1 MANYEFKRFDDGEP
15 LDVSKLN
22 SIVDNIQQLVSDTSP
37 LRDSTDTS
45 QGYSLVESGRV
56 AIENVAADGS
66 VSVAQINFTK
76 IDPAACTAGK
86 VNVTASLRNGLRV
99 GEDISISVTDYASG
113 NPKIHFKVSGK
124 VKPRDTYYVTWIAV
138 ENKI

>member
-37 LRDSTDTS
+37 LRDSTDNS
-45 QGYSLVESGRV
+45 QGYSLVEAGKV
-56 AIENVAADGS
+56 TFENVAADGTVS
-66 VSVAQINFTK
+66 VSQINFSK
-76 IDPAACTAGK
+76 IDSAACAAGK
-86 VNVTASLRNGLRV
+86 VHVTATLRNGLRV
-99 GEDISISVTDYASG
+99 GEDVFLSVTDLSSG
-113 NPKIHFKVSGK
+113 SPKVHFKVSGK
-124 VKPRDTYYVTWIAV
+124 VKPRDAYYVSWIAV